1 MALLSRVG
9 NSLDV
14 KKKAKC
20 IIVSED
26 ARVECNA
33 TLDVSE
39 SYSAQVTSYQIENGT
54 NVSDHVHPNP
64 ETIALNAILSND
76 DVDYSNPLNAFEDT
90 AEDKKKQLIKWLQ
103 SGTRLDIQYGKLFF
117 SDYVMTG
124 FSPAQNAEVGK
135 NYSTAISFQKI
146 IIATV
151 QTKQINKGKTPTVNA
166 PKKSI
171 LAGIFK

>member
-9 NSLDV
+9 TSIDI

-20 IIVSED
+20 IVVSED
-26 ARVECNA
+26 ARIEFNA
-33 TLDVSE
+33 TMDVSE

-54 NVSDHVHPNP
+54 NVSDHVHPSP
-64 ETIALNAILSND
+64 EVLSLNAILSND
-76 DVDYSNPLNAFEDT
+76 DFDYSNPVNAFEDT

-103 SGTRLDIQYGKLFF
+103 SGTRLDVQYGKDFF
-117 SDYVMTG
+117 SDYVLTS
-124 FSPAQNAEVGK
+124 FSPSKNQEVGK
-135 NYSTAISFQKI
+135 NYSTAVSFQKI
-146 IIATV
+146 IIASV
-151 QTKQINKGKTPTVNA
+151 QTKEINKGKTPSVNA